1 MDGPIIICVLIK
13 NVMKQV
19 LTFSEASSVEVV
31 EEEEVVGVDI
41 TMAAEEEEEVITTAA
56 EVVGVDIT
64 VAAEVEVEVVAGEG
78 EEVAVV
84 ATIPPGTR
92 AGTRTLQ
99 SQVAAYRLARAS

>member
-31 EEEEVVGVDI
+31 EEEEVEGVDI
-41 TMAAEEEEEVITTAA
+41 TVAEEEEEVITTAA

-64 VAAEVEVEVVAGEG
+64 VAAEVEEVVAGEG

-84 ATIPPGTR
+84 ATIPLGTR
-92 AGTRTLQ
+92 AGTR
-99 SQVAAYRLARAS
+99 

>member
-1 MDGPIIICVLIK
+1 
-13 NVMKQV
+13 MKQV

-64 VAAEVEVEVVAGEG
+64 VAAEVEEVVAGEG

-84 ATIPPGTR
+84 ATIPPVTR
-92 AGTRTLQ
+92 AGTR
-99 SQVAAYRLARAS
+99 